1 MTCPHCGAYSPK
13 NTANCN
19 RCGRRLPLLESQR
32 EQQRQQLESGKA
44 PAAVSPEHEGYGYG
58 YRQPEQT
65 KLGIILEKIGTF
77 LDELLLDDPAR
88 RNRVISAAVAI
99 IGLFI
104 ILIAFTTDCSSC
116 YDRGGEEQPV
126 VSVTDI
132 SGSDVSG
139 SDLSGSD
146 VTEEGA
152 DASSGS
158 AA

>member
-19 RCGRRLPLLESQR
+19 RCGRRLPLLETQR

-77 LDELLLDDPAR
+77 LDELLLDDPVR
-88 RNRVISAAVAI
+88 RNHFISAAVTI
-99 IGLFI
+99 IGLVI
-104 ILIAFTTDCSSC
+104 VLLAFTTDCSSC
-116 YDRGGEEQPV
+116 YGRGGDDQPV
-126 VSVTDI
+126 VSGTVI

-139 SDLSGSD
+139 SDLSPSD
-146 VTEEGA
+146 VTPT
-152 DASSGS
+152 DA
-158 AA
+158 A